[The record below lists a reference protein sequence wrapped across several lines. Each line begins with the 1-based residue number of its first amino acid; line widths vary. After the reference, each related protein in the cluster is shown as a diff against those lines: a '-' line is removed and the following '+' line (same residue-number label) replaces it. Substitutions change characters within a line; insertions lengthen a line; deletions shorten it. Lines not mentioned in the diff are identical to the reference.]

1 MRYSEEFKKAI
12 IKKSHMRSE
21 LYGIEKERV
30 EPRKILKGTEMS
42 KALQENKGIIE
53 VATPII
59 GNLYDMVH
67 NTGFLIILTDR
78 EGCILKIM
86 GDDNVLKAAE
96 ELNMVTGA
104 YMNEKSIGTNA
115 MGTAIK
121 ENMPIQISAKEHF
134 IQAYHRWTCSAAP
147 IHFENEII
155 GSLNLTGYST
165 EVHPHTLGMVVA
177 AVQSIERNLS
187 HEKLQKELVE
197 AYLYMDSIVNSISH
211 GIVAVGMKGIIRHYN
226 KTAQDMLHLEEKKHE
241 HININKIISVWPD
254 IYEKISQGKSFMYE
268 DVSFNKNN
276 KYNISANPIFNNN
289 KELIGV
295 VLIINEIH
303 AVMKLVNK
311 YSNMISKYTF
321 DDLIYKS
328 KIMKEIVEFSKGVAD
343 SPSTILIQGES
354 GTGKEVLAQAIH
366 NHSSRANNPFIVIN
380 CGAIPKNLIE
390 SELFGYEEG
399 AFTGAKRGGRPGKF
413 ELANGGTLF
422 LDEIGEMPLDMQVNL
437 LRVLQE
443 AYINRVGGDKY
454 IPIDVKII
462 AATNKNLIEEVNK
475 GTFREDLYYRLS
487 VIPIMMPPLRERK
500 ADLQPLIEHF
510 LRIKARKLNKMIPYI
525 SQEHLD
531 EIYSY
536 EWKGNVRELENYIE
550 NIVNLDGKSTI
561 KIKNIEEVDKNITAR
576 EVNNHNMYLCTL
588 EELEKKAII
597 SCLKEYDKNISKTA
611 KILDISR
618 NTLYLKM
625 KKYDINKYNMS

>member
-1 MRYSEEFKKAI
+1 MRYSEEFKQVI
-12 IKKSHMRSE
+12 IKKSHIRSE
-21 LYGIEKERV
+21 LYGIEKERIH
-30 EPRKILKGTEMS
+30 PRIILKGIEMS
-42 KALQENKGIIE
+42 KALQDNKEIIE
-53 VATPII
+53 VASPII
-59 GNLYDMVH
+59 QNLYDMVH
-67 NTGFLIILTDR
+67 NSGFLIILTDR

-86 GDDNVLKAAE
+86 GDTNVLKAAE
-96 ELNMVTGA
+96 ELDMITGA

-121 ENMPIQISAKEHF
+121 EDMPIQISAKEHF
-134 IQAYHRWTCSAAP
+134 IEAYHKWTCSAAP

-197 AYLYMDSIVNSISH
+197 AYLYMDSIVSSISH
-211 GIVAVGMKGIIRHYN
+211 GIVAVDTKGIIRHYN
-226 KTAQDMLHLEEKKHE
+226 NTAQDMLHLEEKKQDNL
-241 HININKIISVWPD
+241 NINKFIKVWPE
-254 IYEKISQGKSFMYE
+254 IYQKISQGKSFMYE
-268 DVSFNKNN
+268 EVSFNKNN

-303 AVMKLVNK
+303 TVMKLVNK
-311 YSNMISKYTF
+311 YSNMVSKYTF
-321 DDLIYKS
+321 HDLIYKS
-328 KIMKEIVEFSKGVAD
+328 GTMKKIVEFSKRVAD

-366 NHSSRANNPFIVIN
+366 NQSSRANNPFIVIN

-390 SELFGYEEG
+390 SELFGYDDG
-399 AFTGAKRGGRPGKF
+399 AFTGAKRGGKSGKF
-413 ELANGGTLF
+413 ELAHGGTLF

-443 AYINRVGGDKY
+443 GYINRVGGDKY

-462 AATNKNLIEEVNK
+462 AATNKNLKEEVNK

-487 VIPIMMPPLRERK
+487 VIPIMLPPLRERK
-500 ADLQPLIEHF
+500 EDLQPLIEHF
-510 LRIKARKLNKMIPYI
+510 LRTKARKLNKMIPHI
-525 SQEHLD
+525 SQEHLNQ
-531 EIYSY
+531 IYRY

-550 NIVNLDGKSTI
+550 NVVNLDGKTTI
-561 KIKNIEEVDKNITAR
+561 NIKNLDIFDKNISNK
-576 EVNNHNMYLCTL
+576 EVDRGNVYLCTL

-597 SCLKEYDKNISKTA
+597 SCLKEYDNNISKVA
-611 KILDISR
+611 KTLDISR

-625 KKYDINKYNMS
+625 KKYNINKCNMS

>member
-12 IKKSHMRSE
+12 IKKSHIRSE

-30 EPRKILKGTEMS
+30 EPKKILKGTEMS
-42 KALQENKGIIE
+42 KALKENKDIIE
-53 VATPII
+53 VASPIM
-59 GNLYDMVH
+59 GNMYDLVH
-67 NTGFLIILTDR
+67 NSGFFITLTDR

-86 GDDNVLKAAE
+86 GDDNVLQAAK

-134 IQAYHRWTCSAAP
+134 IQAYHKWTCSAAP

-165 EVHPHTLGMVVA
+165 EVHPHTLGVVVA
-177 AVQSIERNLS
+177 TVQAIERDLS

-211 GIVAVGMKGIIRHYN
+211 GIVSVDMKGIIRHYN
-226 KTAQDMLHLEEKKHE
+226 KTARDMLHLEDKKHDN
-241 HININKIISVWPD
+241 ININKIIRVWPD

-276 KYNISANPIFNNN
+276 KYNISANPIFNDN

-303 AVMKLVNK
+303 SVMKLVNK
-311 YSNMISKYTF
+311 YSNMLSKYTF

-328 KIMKEIVEFSKGVAD
+328 DIMKEIVEFSRGIAD

-354 GTGKEVLAQAIH
+354 GTGKEVLAQSIH
-366 NHSSRANNPFIVIN
+366 NQSSRVNNPFIVIN

-443 AYINRVGGDKY
+443 GYINRVGGDKY
-454 IPIDVKII
+454 IPIDVRII
-462 AATNKNLIEEVNK
+462 AATNKNLIEEVDK

-487 VIPIMMPPLRERK
+487 VIPIIMPPLRDRK
-500 ADLQPLIEHF
+500 EDLEPLIEHF
-510 LRIKARKLNKMIPYI
+510 LRIKASKLNKIIPHI

-561 KIKNIEEVDKNITAR
+561 NIKNSEIYDKNITVKR
-576 EVNNHNMYLCTL
+576 ENSKNMYLCTL

-611 KILDISR
+611 KMLDVSR

-625 KKYDINKYNMS
+625 KKYNINKYNMS